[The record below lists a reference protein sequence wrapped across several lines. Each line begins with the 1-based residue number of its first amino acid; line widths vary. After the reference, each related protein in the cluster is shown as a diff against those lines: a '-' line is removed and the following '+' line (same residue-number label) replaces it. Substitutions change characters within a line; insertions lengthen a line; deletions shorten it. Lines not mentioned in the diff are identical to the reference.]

1 MLNVRIFSN
10 SVLLYHIKKKAVVVR
25 LFLV

>member
-1 MLNVRIFSN
+1 LNVRIFSN